1 MGAGSPAPM
10 QGGMKPATISSFL
23 RSSALPLAAVLGA
36 ALLLSATA
44 GAAPARYTLS
54 LASPSDGSTV
64 SGVVQV
70 QPDTPGWTPARV
82 DFWVDST
89 LMWSQTSP
97 PYGGALDTTKLSSGQ
112 HTLTVM
118 AWVNNPNAGHTLTS
132 TISVNV
138 SNQTAVAPQST
149 AAPSISGT
157 PTVGQTLSASPGAW
171 SGTTPISVAYQWT
184 RCDSSGGNCGQ
195 ISNATGNTYTAQS
208 ADVGSTLRV
217 VAVAS
222 NSVGSSSATSSASG
236 VVSSATSTTPAFSV
250 SETIKDGSTLSNSVS
265 WMATPSDISLTKQ
278 VDFYLDGTLTH
289 TETGSPYGAPCD
301 TCSFDTNTLS
311 NGSHTFKVV
320 ATETDG
326 VTTGTAS
333 ATVTVSNGATTQ
345 SPAPSPSL
353 YVAPGGSDSNACSLA
368 APCLSFGRAY
378 ALAAAGAVVQVA
390 AGSYGVQTMSV
401 NNIGLSS
408 SQPVVFQPPAGA
420 GAGQV
425 TVQQLN
431 LTGANNLTFKTMTF
445 GSGAAGNRAWYQRY
459 SSNTLCDG
467 CLIHGQLAIDG
478 DGSNMTWQNGEV
490 GNYIA
495 NNADPQIGAMRG
507 PTIANAVQP
516 TNVSFLNESFHDID
530 ANTTTSHTECLQ
542 VLAVH
547 GLTIKRSKF
556 YRCNLNGNGSK
567 AAIMFSGYDCK
578 GTATTL
584 AGKDANCGTN
594 DDYWNITIEN
604 SMFNAGL
611 TPAQGGNFLAFQWD
625 DQFAD
630 PLDCKNILVRN
641 NSIIGGLLWGCNL
654 NAASQTQAIANII
667 SYSGG
672 FWSSQCNAVFLYN
685 IWETGTG
692 CPGTNSRLGTV
703 NYLDR
708 SNTATFDLHLQTGS
722 LGIGLGDPTN
732 LPDTDYD
739 GQPRPQGTV
748 DAGADERLS

>member
-1 MGAGSPAPM
+1 
-10 QGGMKPATISSFL
+10 MKPATLVSFF

-36 ALLLSATA
+36 TLLLTATA

-70 QPDTPGWTPARV
+70 QPDTPSWTPSRV

-89 LMWSQTSP
+89 LVWSQSSP
-97 PYGGALDTTKLSSGQ
+97 PYGGSLDTTKLSNGQ
-112 HTLTVM
+112 HTLTLT

-132 TISVNV
+132 AITVNV
-138 SNQTAVAPQST
+138 SNQTAVPPQST
-149 AAPSISGT
+149 AAPTISGT
-157 PTVGQTLSASPGAW
+157 PIVGQVLSAAPGTW
-171 SGTTPISVAYQWT
+171 SGTTPISVTYQWM
-184 RCDSSGGNCGQ
+184 RCDSSGGSCGQ
-195 ISNATGNTYTAQS
+195 VSATGSAYTAQS

-217 VAVAS
+217 VAIAS
-222 NSVGSSSATSSASG
+222 NSVGSSSATSPSFGPVA
-236 VVSSATSTTPAFSV
+236 SATSSTSGFSV
-250 SETIKDGSTLSNSVS
+250 SQTIKNGSTLTGSVS
-265 WMATPSDISLTKQ
+265 WMATPSDISATKQ
-278 VDFYLDGTLTH
+278 LDFYLDGTLTH
-289 TETGSPYGAPCD
+289 TEIGSPYGAPCD
-301 TCSFDTNTLS
+301 TCLFDTTALAD
-311 NGSHTFKVV
+311 GSHTFKVV
-320 ATETDG
+320 ATKTDG
-326 VTTGTAS
+326 VTTATAS
-333 ATVTVSNGATTQ
+333 ATVTVSNGTTA
-345 SPAPSPSL
+345 PAPAPAPVTGSPSL
-353 YVAPGGSDSNACSLA
+353 FVAPGGSDANACLQT
-368 APCLSFGRAY
+368 APCLSFARAY
-378 ALAAAGAVVQVA
+378 ALAGPGAVVQVA
-390 AGSYGVQTMSV
+390 TGSYGVQTMSV
-401 NNIGLSS
+401 NNGGVSA

-425 TVQQLN
+425 NVQQLN
-431 LTGANNLTFKTMTF
+431 LTGAGNLTFKTMTF

-478 DGSNMTWQNGEV
+478 DGSNMTWQNGEI
-490 GNYIA
+490 GSYIA

-507 PTIANAVQP
+507 PTVTNAVQP
-516 TNVSFLNESFHDID
+516 SNVSFLNESFHDVD

-556 YRCNLNGNGSK
+556 YRCNVDGNGSK
-567 AAIMFSGYDCK
+567 AGIMFSGYDCK

-584 AGKDANCGTN
+584 AGKDTNCGTN

-611 TPAQGGNFLAFQWD
+611 SPAEGGNYFAFQWD

-630 PLDCKNILVRN
+630 PIDCKNILIRN

-654 NAASQTQAIANII
+654 NPAANTQAIANII

-685 IWETGTG
+685 IWETGPG
-692 CPGTNSRLGTV
+692 CPGTNSHFGTV
-703 NYLDR
+703 TYLNR
-708 SNTATFDLHLQTGS
+708 ANTAGFDLHLQTGS

-748 DAGADERLS
+748 DTGADERLS